1 MEVLDLTEAPP
12 LSKQFWLRDRLV
24 RSAFSIQANIAEG
37 NGRTTPL
44 DDAAF
49 LDRARASTFE
59 TDTWLL
65 VAADKAW
72 ITPDLHR
79 RLEADLD
86 AISAILYAM
95 TRTLRSRGKL
105 NSRT

>member
-1 MEVLDLTEAPP
+1 VEDAVAAVAGGDAEPAAVDDAEAAG
-12 LSKQFWLRDRLV
+12 L
-24 RSAFSIQANIAEG
+24 AEG

-44 DDAAF
+44 DYAAF